1 MQDQKGVTLVEL
13 MIVVAIIGI
22 LASIGSI
29 AYGKY
34 IRSGKISALEQIAMQ
49 VGAGQERYRAR
60 NNGYYPIAGGAVPYL
75 GNEQLYQNLL
85 DFNQQ
90 IVGDITI
97 TTEAWDGTGPICNI
111 CGPVFTPNTA
121 IAGYAVV
128 VTRDLDTGIATDTTV
143 LFGSQTT
150 NPILTNE
157 GH

>member
-1 MQDQKGVTLVEL
+1 
-13 MIVVAIIGI
+13 
-22 LASIGSI
+22 
-29 AYGKY
+29 
-34 IRSGKISALEQIAMQ
+34 MQ

-60 NNGYYPIAGGAVPYL
+60 NNGYYPIAGGAVGYL

-111 CGPVFTPNTA
+111 CGGIFVPDTA

-128 VTRDLDTGIATDTTV
+128 VTRDLDTGVATNTTV